1 MNDNEWKHFN
11 ILALNYDITNDLAFN
26 NLTIFKK
33 KSYECLAASM
43 MNQLLLPQT
52 NLSFVFDTYYCLHFV

>member
-1 MNDNEWKHFN
+1 MSNNEWKHFN

-43 MNQLLLPQT
+43 MNQ
-52 NLSFVFDTYYCLHFV
+52 